1 MCKIDE
7 RCVPHGYFGVFD
19 GHGGVEVSE
28 YAADRLHD
36 NVLASPYMA
45 QLDAHAALQDGFL
58 RTDAELLRRA
68 EQPQRRKTADAG
80 SAAVCMLATADTLTL
95 AHAGDCRA
103 ILVRR
108 SNAPGAPFVELTCDH
123 SAELDKPL
131 CDGGVPLRP
140 DEADR
145 VRRVGGDYC
154 GGYVSVASDLHSLPM
169 TRALGNLP
177 LKVGSGRD
185 WRRCPV
191 AEQVVTAL
199 PDVSTRQRSADDL
212 CVVLASDGLF
222 GNVMT
227 SEAVD
232 GFDAPISLI

>member
-45 QLDAHAALQDGFL
+45 QLDAHAALQDGLL

-108 SNAPGAPFVELTCDH
+108 SNAPGAPFVELGATTPRSSTSRCATAACRCAPTRLIASGA
-123 SAELDKPL
+123 SA
-131 CDGGVPLRP
+131 
-140 DEADR
+140 ATT
-145 VRRVGGDYC
+145 
-154 GGYVSVASDLHSLPM
+154 A
-169 TRALGNLP
+169 
-177 LKVGSGRD
+177 
-185 WRRCPV
+185 
-191 AEQVVTAL
+191 VVTSASR
-199 PDVSTRQRSADDL
+199 PTSTRCR
-212 CVVLASDGLF
+212 
-222 GNVMT
+222 
-227 SEAVD
+227 
-232 GFDAPISLI
+232 